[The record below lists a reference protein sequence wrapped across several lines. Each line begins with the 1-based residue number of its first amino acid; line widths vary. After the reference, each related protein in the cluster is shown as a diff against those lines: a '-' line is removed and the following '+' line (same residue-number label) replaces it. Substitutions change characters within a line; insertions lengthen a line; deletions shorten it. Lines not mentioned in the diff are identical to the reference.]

1 MPSSVS
7 FRYAKALADLV
18 DPGQADAVSGQ
29 LNGFVSALRESGE
42 LRNAIQSPAVPPQSK
57 RAVITRLGETLGL
70 SDLVRRF
77 LLVMIDH
84 HRMALLDDV
93 REAFELVVDER
104 RGIVRAD
111 VASAREL
118 NEAERARLARSL
130 GRLTGKE
137 VQPRFRLDPALIGGV
152 VARIG
157 STVYDGSVKG
167 QLQALKE
174 RLAGVE
180 R

>member
-7 FRYAKALADLV
+7 FRYAKALADLA
-18 DPGQADAVSGQ
+18 DGSQADAIAGQ
-29 LNGFVSALRESGE
+29 LNSFVAALEESGD
-42 LRNAIQSPAVPPQSK
+42 LRTAIQSPAVPPQAK
-57 RAVITRLGETLGL
+57 RAVVMRLSQTLGL

-77 LLVMIDH
+77 LLVLIDH
-84 HRMALLDDV
+84 QRMAILDDI
-93 REAFELVVDER
+93 REAFESVVDER
-104 RGIVRAD
+104 MGIVRAD
-111 VASAREL
+111 VSSARALDET
-118 NEAERARLARSL
+118 ERHKLTGSL
-130 GRLTGKE
+130 GRLTGKQ
-137 VQPRFRLDPALIGGV
+137 VRSRFRVDPNLIGGV

-174 RLAGVE
+174 RLTGVE